1 MQLNELYPFWGD
13 IHQELI
19 DAIESLTEPQIL
31 MRPAPPLPSVAEIVL
46 EFVTEARF
54 FVGRL
59 IGGNEYEVPRRAD
72 YGTSRAL
79 VELLEATRELEE
91 LIMEPFS
98 REGLRAV
105 RTVPADPK
113 ENRPET
119 NMTVAWLIWH
129 AMEREI
135 YHYGR
140 IRQRIQ
146 DGARGAWNGHLN

>member
-13 IHQELI
+13 IHQDLI
-19 DAIESLTEPQIL
+19 DTIESLTEQQL
-31 MRPAPPLPSVAEIVL
+31 AMRPAPPLPSVTEIVI
-46 EFVTEARF
+46 EFVTEVRF
-54 FVGRL
+54 YVGRL
-59 IGGNEYEVPRRAD
+59 IGGNEYEAPRRSD
-72 YGTSRAL
+72 YETVRAL
-79 VELLEATRELEE
+79 IDLLNATRELEQVV
-91 LIMEPFS
+91 MAPFS

-105 RTVPADPK
+105 RAVPADPK
-113 ENRPET
+113 QNRPES

-146 DGARGAWNGHLN
+146 DGTRGALFGHSV